1 MLMAGDKNAIFVEVN
16 KAIEAVMVKVRVLET
31 EMAAVMVKV
40 GVLET
45 EVAVLKGDK
54 SPKVKEKLDKS

>member
-16 KAIEAVMVKVRVLET
+16 KAIEAVMVKVRVLEA
-31 EMAAVMVKV
+31 EM
-40 GVLET
+40 
-45 EVAVLKGDK
+45 AVLKGDK